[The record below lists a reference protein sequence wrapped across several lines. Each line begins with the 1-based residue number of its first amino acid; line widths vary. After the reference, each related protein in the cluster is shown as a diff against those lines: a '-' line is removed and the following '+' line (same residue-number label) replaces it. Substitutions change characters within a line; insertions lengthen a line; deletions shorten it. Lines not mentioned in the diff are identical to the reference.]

1 MTQLTLPKA
10 SPWTFGRPL
19 ILPGTNHGSLA
30 KPGRIKGNDSEGMS
44 DFVFDHEGFVISSN
58 VSVYMLIY
66 TYTYIYMYM
75 VIDLKVLVRSFNCES
90 RACYV
95 GNPRES
101 FFSNSRK

>member
-30 KPGRIKGNDSEGMS
+30 KPGRIKGNHSEGMS
-44 DFVFDHEGFVISSN
+44 DFVFDQEGFVISSN

-66 TYTYIYMYM
+66 TYTDIYIYT
-75 VIDLKVLVRSFNCES
+75 
-90 RACYV
+90 YV
-95 GNPRES
+95 CV
-101 FFSNSRK
+101 